1 MNGAPITSQEYIQ
14 HHLFNLQLNLHNF
27 TLSNGGF
34 WTLNLDTMIVSIFF
48 GLVFVIPFYWIASR
62 IDAGV
67 PGKFQNFVETILEF
81 VDNTVKETFHGKSP
95 LVAPLAL
102 TIFIWVFLMN
112 FMDLLP
118 VDLLPRIM
126 ALCGFHNFKSV
137 PTADL
142 STTFA
147 LSLSVF
153 ILIIFYNVKIKGF
166 GLIKEI
172 LTKPFGPWLFPINFI
187 LRLIE
192 ECTRPISLSLRL
204 FGNMFAG
211 ELIFILIAALLPW
224 WIQWVPGGIWAIFH
238 ILIIS
243 IQAFIFMMLTIIYLS
258 MAHESH

>member
-1 MNGAPITSQEYIQ
+1 MSSGSMTSTEYIQ
-14 HHLFNLQLNLHNF
+14 HHLVHLQLNLHNF
-27 TLSNGGF
+27 SVSNGGF
-34 WTLNLDTMIVSIFF
+34 WTLNLDTLAVSIAL
-48 GLVFVIPFYWIASR
+48 GLLFIVPFYFVAR
-62 IDAGV
+62 KVQAGV
-67 PGKFQNFVETILEF
+67 PSGFQNFVETAVAF
-81 VDNTVKETFHGKSP
+81 VDDTVKETFHGKNP
-95 LVAPLAL
+95 LIGPLAI

-112 FMDLLP
+112 FMDLIP
-118 VDLLPRIM
+118 VDLLPRS
-126 ALCGFHNFKSV
+126 LGLFGVEHFKSV

-153 ILIIFYNVKIKGF
+153 ILIIYYNIKIKGF
-166 GLIKEI
+166 SLIKEM
-172 LTKPFGPWLFPINFI
+172 LTQPFGAWLFPVNVLF
-187 LRLIE
+187 RLIE
-192 ECTRPISLSLRL
+192 ECTKPISLSLRL

-224 WIQWVPGGIWAIFH
+224 YFQGIPGGIWAIFH

>member
-1 MNGAPITSQEYIQ
+1 MNNGSITSSEYIQ
-14 HHLFNLQLNLHNF
+14 HHLLHLQLNLHNF

-34 WTLNLDTMIVSIFF
+34 WTLNIDTLSVSIVM
-48 GLVFVIPFYWIASR
+48 GLLFLIPFFLVARTIKAET
-62 IDAGV
+62 
-67 PGKFQNFVETILEF
+67 PGHLQNFVESILEF
-81 VDNTVKETFHGKSP
+81 VDTTVKETFYGKNS
-95 LVAPLAL
+95 LIAPLAL

-112 FMDLLP
+112 FMDLIP

-126 ALCGFHNFKSV
+126 GLFGINKFKSV

-147 LSLSVF
+147 LSLTVF
-153 ILIIFYNVKIKGF
+153 FLIIFYNIKIKGF
-166 GLIKEI
+166 GLIKEM
-172 LTKPFGPWLFPINFI
+172 LTYPFGLWLFPINIIFRI
-187 LRLIE
+187 IE

-224 WIQWVPGGIWAIFH
+224 WIQWIPGGIWAIFH
-238 ILIIS
+238 ILIIT

-258 MAHESH
+258 MAHDSH